1 MPLAARWTIASGE
14 RRPPTAGIFAR
25 SMASEWANFSV
36 ALGIGL
42 LIGLERERSK
52 GEGPARGSAG
62 IRTFALASVSGALA
76 LHVGGVLLLAVVMG
90 AGAVLI
96 GLSYARTRETDPG
109 LTTEIGLSLVP
120 LLGALAMSEPALA
133 AGLAVVVAVVFAAK
147 VPLHG
152 LVKRTLSD
160 AEVRDGL
167 VFAIATLVIWPLLP
181 DRPLG
186 PYGAINPHRVWLVVI
201 LVLAIGAAGHVA
213 LRLLGR
219 GPALPLVGLAAGFVS
234 STAAIGSM
242 AGRAAQDPASLPA
255 AVAGSALSTVATFV
269 QMAILLSSVSP
280 ATLLALAPMLATGG
294 IVAAGFALVFALRSS
309 ASEAASAAAAGRA
322 FSWPAALG
330 LAALLVVVSI
340 ATAALQARLG
350 AAGLIAGA
358 TIAGFVD
365 AHAAGVSVAS
375 LVASNALAPGESV
388 APILAVMTSNAI
400 AKIAVAIGVG
410 SGAFAR
416 GVVSVVVV
424 SMAAAWLVAWLTIL
438 R

>member
-1 MPLAARWTIASGE
+1 MPLAARRAIASGE

-120 LLGALAMSEPALA
+120 LLGALAMSEPGLA

-400 AKIAVAIGVG
+400 AKIAVAVGVG